1 MGFLILLLIIIVV
14 SFLILRNICLNT
26 AEKQT
31 TRLELYLVGIITW
44 VFLLGVA
51 AWCFIPLYLI
61 YASLAMGSFGALSP
75 LMFIVLATG
84 LAFRFSEALDSA
96 TVLHFLQASA
106 LFHPMRPHTMHVH
119 EELEKK
125 KIRDIHRETSD
136 KPFPTAGK
144 RKRLLTEK
152 EIQQYRQ
159 EIIAAKE
166 RPSRSR
172 RLDEEIALLKSGS
185 TVNISD
191 PWRVYTFDHKFHDLY
206 PEISELHINP
216 GTRVLQWRLNIPGAS
231 ENALQDPIYVY
242 QFKQDLYHLLQVLN
256 TDSWL
261 GWYSEYFDR
270 FVAVCYGIESDS
282 FGQVQMDA
290 FLKIDIERLQLTQ
303 REGRFINAAD
313 LHKISELTFNN
324 GKPLPG
330 EFL

>member
-1 MGFLILLLIIIVV
+1 MGFVFILLIVIVV

-26 AEKQT
+26 AQKQT
-31 TRLELYLVGIITW
+31 TRLELYLVGMITW

-51 AWCFIPLYLI
+51 AWCFMPLYLI
-61 YASLAMGSFGALSP
+61 YTLLAMGSFGALSP

-119 EELEKK
+119 EELEK

-282 FGQVQMDA
+282 FGQVQMYA

>member
-1 MGFLILLLIIIVV
+1 MGFLFVLLTIIVV

-26 AEKQT
+26 VEKQT
-31 TRLELYLVGIITW
+31 TRLELYLVGMITW

-51 AWCFIPLYLI
+51 AWFIVPLYLI
-61 YASLAMGSFGALSP
+61 YALLAMGSFGAFRP
-75 LMFIVLATG
+75 LMFIAIATG
-84 LAFRFSEALDSA
+84 LAFRFNEALDSA
-96 TVLHFLQASA
+96 TVLHFLRASA

-144 RKRLLTEK
+144 QKRLLTEK

-159 EIIAAKE
+159 EVTAAKE
-166 RPSRSR
+166 RPTRSR
-172 RLDEEIALLKSGS
+172 RFDEEIALLKSGS
-185 TVNISD
+185 AVNISD
-191 PWRVYTFDHKFHDLY
+191 PWKVYTFGHKLHDLY
-206 PEISELHINP
+206 AEMSELHINP
-216 GTRVLQWRLNIPGAS
+216 GTRVLQCRLNIPGAS
-231 ENALQDPIYVY
+231 ENALQNPIYVY

-261 GWYSEYFDR
+261 GWYSEFFDR

-282 FGQVQMDA
+282 FGDVQMYA
-290 FLKIDIERLQLTQ
+290 FLKIDIARVQLSQ
-303 REGRFINAAD
+303 REGRFVNAAD

>member
-1 MGFLILLLIIIVV
+1 MGFVFILLIVIVV

-26 AEKQT
+26 AQKQT
-31 TRLELYLVGIITW
+31 TRLELYLVGMITW

-51 AWCFIPLYLI
+51 AWCFMPLYLI
-61 YASLAMGSFGALSP
+61 YTLLAMGSFGALSP

-136 KPFPTAGK
+136 KPFPPAGK

-282 FGQVQMDA
+282 FGQVQMYA